1 MCLINNNKL
10 LVQGGEEINIIYL
23 DELKKEQIEK
33 LEEMDISEE
42 DDDNDNNSY
51 PEEDK
56 NCSFVRIVHPFLG
69 ECLIWKIEKKINL
82 ISLK

>member
-42 DDDNDNNSY
+42 DDDNDNNSSA
-51 PEEDK
+51 EEDK
-56 NCSFVRIVHPFLG
+56 NCSFVRIVHPFSG
-69 ECLIWKIEKKINL
+69 ECLIWKNGKKINL
-82 ISLK
+82 ISIK